1 MLKRRGRVPALL
13 VFLITAMPAGV
24 QAQDQDTRA
33 AILVLKAEI
42 QRLRSDL
49 AALQARVSQQ
59 EQIIVQTPGGVQIGN
74 GTTRRLAL
82 VTTTGSAVFDRDVF
96 TITGRTI
103 AIASDRGIEIRSDTI
118 TLNARVLNAK
128 GDGNVVL
135 RGTKIG
141 GN

>member
-1 MLKRRGRVPALL
+1 MLKRWGRMPALL
-13 VFLITAMPAGV
+13 ACLLAAMPAGV

-33 AILVLKAEI
+33 AIMVLKAEI

-74 GTTRRLAL
+74 ASTRRLAL
-82 VTTTGSAVFDRDVF
+82 VTTTGSAVFDRDLLN
-96 TITGRTI
+96 ITGRTI
-103 AIASDRGIEIRSDTI
+103 SIASDRTIEIRSDTI

-128 GDGNVVL
+128 GDSGVVL
-135 RGTKIG
+135 RGSKIG